1 MNKIDSFFESSLSTC
16 KTLQLSLIPNIPGID
31 ETVNHKLVSYNL
43 KETVSGYLLEL
54 NLENLATKEQY
65 TYTYNDIQKIEEN
78 GSSTH
83 QNQKYYIYCLNRRL
97 YSDEHSDQLLDGSK
111 LDISYEDN
119 SYIDMYRIMTSK

>member
-1 MNKIDSFFESSLSTC
+1 MNKIDSFFEASLSTC
-16 KTLQLSLIPNIPGID
+16 NTLQLSLIPNMPGID

-54 NLENLATKEQY
+54 NLENPETKEQY
-65 TYTYNDIQKIEEN
+65 TFTYNDIQKIEEN

-97 YSDEHSDQLLDGSK
+97 YNDANHDELLDGRN
-111 LDISYEDN
+111 LDVSYEDN
-119 SYIDMYRIMTSK
+119 SYIDVYRIKTSK